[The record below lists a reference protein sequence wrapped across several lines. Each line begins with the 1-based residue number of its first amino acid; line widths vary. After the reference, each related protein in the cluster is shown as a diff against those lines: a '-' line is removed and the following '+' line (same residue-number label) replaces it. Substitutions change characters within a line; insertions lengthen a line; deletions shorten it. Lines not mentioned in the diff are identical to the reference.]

1 MSDSMALPRESRL
14 ERYIWLLAFAIAA
27 LSLLMGF
34 WYHYNA
40 YLAGGHPFIQG
51 DWLINSINGPVRRGP
66 LGSVII
72 HIGDWTGLG
81 PLTVT
86 VILQLSL
93 MIIMTLPVLLAF
105 WRLRIPAY
113 ALLLTS
119 PGFFIVFWASSPTGS
134 LRKEMIGLAS
144 ICVLLLIPLLPK
156 AFRGLVVAFSLLLFA
171 IACIGHEVNTFM
183 APVLAALFVITL
195 RPDLRSRV
203 LWAAAAVFFALTA
216 AALLYAMS
224 QAQISD
230 RAAVC
235 DPLLERGLGKNICS
249 GSIRWLTYDSAHAR
263 AELIRRLTAPG
274 AALSFAVAAT
284 LVVAPLV
291 YLVSLHDRARLL
303 YGVLAACLLPVLP
316 LFFVAHDWG
325 RWLCIYITLFT
336 VVIFALALQGRIRM
350 VRPVNPVVLLTFVC
364 LSFVWSPHHILGL
377 QLGGIVK
384 RILT

>member
-1 MSDSMALPRESRL
+1 MRDSTALPRESRL
-14 ERYIWLLAFAIAA
+14 EWAIWLLAFAVAG
-27 LSLLMGF
+27 LSLLLGF
-34 WYHYNA
+34 WFHYNS

-66 LGSVII
+66 LGSLII

-81 PLTVT
+81 PLKVT
-86 VILQLSL
+86 VGLQLSL
-93 MIIMTLPVLLAF
+93 LMIMVIPVLLAF
-105 WRLRIPAY
+105 WRLRVPAY

-119 PGFFIVFWASSPTGS
+119 PGFFLVFWASSPTGS

-144 ICVLLLIPLLPK
+144 LCVLLLIPLLPK
-156 AFRGLVVAFSLLLFA
+156 AYRNAVVALSLLLFA
-171 IACIGHEVNTFM
+171 VACIGHEVNTFL
-183 APVLAALFVITL
+183 APVLAIVFVITM
-195 RPDLRSRV
+195 RPDLRSRA
-203 LWAAAAVFFALTA
+203 LWAGGAVFFALTA

-235 DPLLERGLGKNICS
+235 DPLLDRGLGKNICS

-263 AELIRRLTAPG
+263 SELIRRLTPEAS
-274 AALSFAVAAT
+274 LSFAAAAM
-284 LVVAPLV
+284 LVMAPLV
-291 YLVSLHDRARLL
+291 YLVSLHDRAKLL
-303 YGVLAACLLPVLP
+303 YGTLAASLLPVLP

-325 RWLCIYITLFT
+325 RWLCIYVTIFT
-336 VVIFALALQGRIRM
+336 VLMFALALQGRIRM
-350 VRPVNPVVLLTFVC
+350 VRPVNPIVLLVC
-364 LSFVWSPHHILGL
+364 VSLSFLWSPHHILGL